1 MKSLYSANYLFPQ
14 DGVELSRNRTN
25 RLIKTLEQFEENDAE
40 MQLLRR
46 GKTFKVISS
55 KPSPDQGDKSQSI
68 PSLGTDISNQQN
80 QPVDKDLND
89 ITGKEENKK
98 SNLHG
103 TGREN
108 EINQP
113 CRFSMMNDWDSD

>member
-1 MKSLYSANYLFPQ
+1 MKKVYSANDLFSQ
-14 DGVELSRNRTN
+14 DGVDLSRNRTN
-25 RLIKTLEQFEENDAE
+25 RLIKTLEEFEENDTE
-40 MQLLRR
+40 KLLRR

-55 KPSPDQGDKSQSI
+55 NPSPELGDKSQSS
-68 PSLGTDISNQQN
+68 PSLGTDISHQQT
-80 QPVDKDLND
+80 QPADKDPNN
-89 ITGKEENKK
+89 ITDKEENNS

-113 CRFSMMNDWDSD
+113 CRSSMMNEYDSD

>member
-1 MKSLYSANYLFPQ
+1 MDNLYSANHLFPQ

-40 MQLLRR
+40 MQFLRR

-55 KPSPDQGDKSQSI
+55 NFSPELGDKSQSS
-68 PSLGTDISNQQN
+68 PSLGTDISNQQT
-80 QPVDKDLND
+80 QPADKDLNNIID
-89 ITGKEENKK
+89 NEENKR

-113 CRFSMMNDWDSD
+113 CRLSMMNDWDSD

>member
-1 MKSLYSANYLFPQ
+1 MKNPYSVNYLFPQ

-25 RLIKTLEQFEENDAE
+25 RLIKTLEQFEENDEE

-46 GKTFKVISS
+46 GKTFKVIYS
-55 KPSPDQGDKSQSI
+55 KLSPELGDKSQSS
-68 PSLGTDISNQQN
+68 PSIGTDISNQQT
-80 QPVDKDLND
+80 QPAEKDLNNIID
-89 ITGKEENKK
+89 KEETKR

-113 CRFSMMNDWDSD
+113 CRLSMMNDWDSD

>member
-1 MKSLYSANYLFPQ
+1 MKPLYRAIYLFPQ

-40 MQLLRR
+40 MQFLRR

-55 KPSPDQGDKSQSI
+55 SFSPELGDKSQSS
-68 PSLGTDISNQQN
+68 PSLGTDIANQQT
-80 QPVDKDLND
+80 QPAEKDPNSIID
-89 ITGKEENKK
+89 KEENKK
-98 SNLHG
+98 SNLHE

-113 CRFSMMNDWDSD
+113 CRSSMMNDLDSD

>member
-1 MKSLYSANYLFPQ
+1 MKKVYSANDLFPQ
-14 DGVELSRNRTN
+14 DGVDLSRNRTN
-25 RLIKTLEQFEENDAE
+25 RLIKTLEEFEENDTE
-40 MQLLRR
+40 KLLRR

-55 KPSPDQGDKSQSI
+55 NFSPELGDKSQSS
-68 PSLGTDISNQQN
+68 PSLGTDISHQQT
-80 QPVDKDLND
+80 QPADKDPNNFTD
-89 ITGKEENKK
+89 KEENKS

-113 CRFSMMNDWDSD
+113 CRTSMMNDYDSD

>member
-1 MKSLYSANYLFPQ
+1 M
-14 DGVELSRNRTN
+14 
-25 RLIKTLEQFEENDAE
+25 QF
-40 MQLLRR
+40 LRR

-55 KPSPDQGDKSQSI
+55 SFSPELGDKSQSS
-68 PSLGTDISNQQN
+68 PSLGTDISHQQT
-80 QPVDKDLND
+80 QPADKDPNN
-89 ITGKEENKK
+89 ITDKEENKS

-113 CRFSMMNDWDSD
+113 CRLSMMNDWDSD

>member
-1 MKSLYSANYLFPQ
+1 MRNIFFPQ

-25 RLIKTLEQFEENDAE
+25 RLIKTLEQFEENDEE

-46 GKTFKVISS
+46 GKTFKVIYS
-55 KPSPDQGDKSQSI
+55 KLSPELGDKSQSS
-68 PSLGTDISNQQN
+68 PSIGTDISNQQT
-80 QPVDKDLND
+80 QPAEKDLNNIID
-89 ITGKEENKK
+89 KEETKR

-113 CRFSMMNDWDSD
+113 CRLSMMNDWDSD